1 MEKVKTYK
9 CIEYNEVFYIE
20 AKNLNE
26 AKEFASM
33 YGGGVIEL
41 LNK

>member
-1 MEKVKTYK
+1 MEKEKTYK
-9 CIEYNEVFYIE
+9 CIEHNKVFYIKAE
-20 AKNLNE
+20 NLNE

-33 YGGGVIEL
+33 YGGNVIGL

>member
-9 CIEYNEVFYIE
+9 CIEHNEVFYIE

-33 YGGGVIEL
+33 YGGSVIGL

>member
-9 CIEYNEVFYIE
+9 CIEHNEVFYIK

-33 YGGGVIEL
+33 YGGSVIKQI
-41 LNK
+41 NK